1 MSGVINVKVQNRLV
15 MEKREINVYHHL
27 SGSAHMICHDSH
39 VTLPLKAAAYDDY
52 LFISIVAGPGSLF
65 AKSMLH
71 IPSWADF
78 EFCTDNKKVNICHS
92 GDRFII
98 NIPPG
103 PPTWNLK
110 LTRSTTTPVTCSS
123 DCIIISGE

>member
-1 MSGVINVKVQNRLV
+1 MLV

-27 SGSAHMICHDSH
+27 TGSAHMICHESH

-52 LFISIVAGPGSLF
+52 LFISIFAGPGHLYTKSLVH
-65 AKSMLH
+65 L
-71 IPSWADF
+71 PSWADF
-78 EFCTDNKKVNICHS
+78 EFSTDNRTVSVCHS

-110 LTRSTTTPVTCSS
+110 LTRSATTPVTRSKDS
-123 DCIIISGE
+123 IIITSE